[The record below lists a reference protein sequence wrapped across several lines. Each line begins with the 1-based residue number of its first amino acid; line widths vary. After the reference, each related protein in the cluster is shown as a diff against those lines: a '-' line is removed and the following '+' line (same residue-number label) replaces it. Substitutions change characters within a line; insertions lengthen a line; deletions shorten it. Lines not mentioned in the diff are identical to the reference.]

1 MNASRRRL
9 VVLGTLLL
17 ASAGACALA
26 AVRILHTGSPTSL
39 YLVWNLFLAWVPFVF
54 ALLAYGYARRA
65 WTVAAL
71 GLGWLLFFPNAPY
84 IGTDFVHLQDN
95 SLAPFWYDVLTIG
108 AFALTG
114 FALGFASLY
123 LMQAVVRRELG
134 VLASWVV
141 VVGASALAG
150 VGIYLGRVLRAN
162 SWDVLTNPHLFARL
176 ARIRLADP
184 LGNPKLLAV
193 TALFT
198 FVIVVGYAA
207 VYAVA
212 RPLIEER

>member
-1 MNASRRRL
+1 
-9 VVLGTLLL
+9 LLL
-17 ASAGACALA
+17 ASAGACALV

-39 YLVWNLFLAWVPFVF
+39 YLVWNLFLAWVP
-54 ALLAYGYARRA
+54 
-65 WTVAAL
+65 T
-71 GLGWLLFFPNAPY
+71 
-84 IGTDFVHLQDN
+84 
-95 SLAPFWYDVLTIG
+95 
-108 AFALTG
+108 
-114 FALGFASLY
+114 
-123 LMQAVVRRELG
+123 VVRRELG

-193 TALFT
+193 TVLFT
-198 FVIVVGYAA
+198 FVISVG
-207 VYAVA
+207 
-212 RPLIEER
+212 